1 MTLKSQINS
10 DEVRRAIADILSQL
24 GLALS
29 AVHNT
34 IATDDPTAAEDETHW
49 RVDLSG
55 ELAALDRLGAL
66 LGMNGDLGMPGMI
79 QDFDNDWGIR
89 RIHVR
94 EDGTENWGAWVF
106 DVRKCYYPSSSEATN
121 WLIREFAR
129 QLDVAREQVRE
140 AALESDAY
148 KALAEK
154 LYATTVEG

>member
-106 DVRKCYYPSSSEATN
+106 DQREHGFSDSDEATN
-121 WLIREFAR
+121 WLVREFAR
-129 QLDVAREQVRE
+129 QLDVARRQISETF
-140 AALESDAY
+140 LERDAY

-154 LYATTVEG
+154 LHATTAGG